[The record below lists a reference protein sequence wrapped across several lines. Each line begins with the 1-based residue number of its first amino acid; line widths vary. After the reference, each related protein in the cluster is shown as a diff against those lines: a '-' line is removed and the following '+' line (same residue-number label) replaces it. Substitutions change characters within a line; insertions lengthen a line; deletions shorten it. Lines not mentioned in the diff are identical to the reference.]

1 MQWLNGEIS
10 KCSSEESVEGLSTG
24 RQKKVPKGDD
34 QGASGAGRIDEGE
47 PGQIVDEDNALVK
60 KEWHNLL

>member
-1 MQWLNGEIS
+1 MHRSNGEVS
-10 KCSSEESVEGLSTG
+10 KSSSEESVEGLSTG

-47 PGQIVDEDNALVK
+47 PGQIVDKDNALVK
-60 KEWHNLL
+60 KGRHNLL

>member
-1 MQWLNGEIS
+1 MQN
-10 KCSSEESVEGLSTG
+10 
-24 RQKKVPKGDD
+24 KVHKGDD

-60 KEWHNLL
+60 KERHNLL

>member
-1 MQWLNGEIS
+1 M
-10 KCSSEESVEGLSTG
+10 EGLTTG

-47 PGQIVDEDNALVK
+47 PGQIVDKDNALVK
-60 KEWHNLL
+60 KERHTLL